1 MSDLAKARIRAVATR
16 LARGLLQAS
25 MCWTGV

>member
-1 MSDLAKARIRAVATR
+1 MSDLAKARIRAATTR

-25 MCWTGV
+25 MCWTGA